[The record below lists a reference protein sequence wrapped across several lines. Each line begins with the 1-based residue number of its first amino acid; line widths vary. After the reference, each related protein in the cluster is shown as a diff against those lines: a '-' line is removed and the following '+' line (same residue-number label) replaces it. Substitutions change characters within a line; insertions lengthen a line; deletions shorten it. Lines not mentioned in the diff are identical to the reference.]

1 MSDMR
6 IAIFLLMP
14 LAFAYSLAD
23 EVDDENRTKKQ
34 AQAVSKEVY
43 DKIMRAQEAIDHLAS
58 IGISPE
64 DIEPNNLPFSSE
76 SLQDCAPQAEETLN
90 TKDELAIASVSCL
103 KRHSADWTSEK
114 SE

>member
-1 MSDMR
+1 MR

-14 LAFAYSLAD
+14 LVFAHSLAD
-23 EVDDENRTKKQ
+23 EADDEKRTKKQ

-43 DKIMRAQEAIDHLAS
+43 DKIMRVQDAIVYLAS

-64 DIEPNNLPFSSE
+64 DIEPHNLPFSSE
-76 SLQDCAPQAEETLN
+76 SFQDCAAQAEETLS

-103 KRHSADWTSEK
+103 KRHSAEWTSEK